1 MLRVMKADKVIKR
14 LRIKPGQKVRL
25 KDFDPAWIPTD
36 EMAALK
42 DESVK
47 DRAREILEENRKR
60 LSHAQE
66 VLWAS
71 DTYSVLV
78 VLQAMDAAG
87 KDGTIRHVM
96 SGVNP
101 QGCRVQSF
109 KEPSSEELDH
119 TFLWRAMKAT
129 PERGQIMIFNR
140 SHYEDV
146 LVVRVHPEL
155 LESGRVPTKLRGKKL
170 WSERFEDINAME
182 RHLARN
188 GTLILKFFLNVSK
201 DEQRKRF
208 LDRIDDP
215 SKHWKFSLGD
225 VRERGLWP
233 RYMKAYEEAL
243 THTSTEWAPWHVIP
257 ADNKWVTRALV
268 SMVMAEAIE
277 GLGVTYPA
285 VSEAQVRE
293 LKKAR
298 EGLGG

>member
-1 MLRVMKADKVIKR
+1 MMKADKVIKR